1 MAASPR
7 FEMAHSA
14 VPHGRRFD
22 RRALIV
28 AGVVVLLPALVL
40 LPGRLRT
47 GAGAV
52 QSCDGPSTTLT
63 VLASPGD
70 FSEQLHARATAFM
83 ASGPRVGDR
92 CVRVVVT
99 SKTPGAA
106 VEAFDNG
113 WDPGADGPAPDV
125 WSPSSSAWVWLLQAQ
140 LDPTDLEE
148 VFAKAIATT

>member
-1 MAASPR
+1 M
-7 FEMAHSA
+7 
-14 VPHGRRFD
+14 
-22 RRALIV
+22 

>member
-14 VPHGRRFD
+14 VPLSDPSRPIRRSGGPLRGLFD
-22 RRALIV
+22 
-28 AGVVVLLPALVL
+28 
-40 LPGRLRT
+40 
-47 GAGAV
+47 
-52 QSCDGPSTTLT
+52 
-63 VLASPGD
+63 
-70 FSEQLHARATAFM
+70 
-83 ASGPRVGDR
+83 
-92 CVRVVVT
+92 
-99 SKTPGAA
+99 KTPGAA